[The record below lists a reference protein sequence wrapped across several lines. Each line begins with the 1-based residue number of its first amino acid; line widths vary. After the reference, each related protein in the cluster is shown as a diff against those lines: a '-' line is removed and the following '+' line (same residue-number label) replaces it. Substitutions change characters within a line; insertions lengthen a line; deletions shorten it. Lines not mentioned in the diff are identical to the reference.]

1 MSVFDVLG
9 PEILVKISSKMTKNT
24 PISDIWVHV
33 RIIFGVVRVSM
44 DATSPMQ
51 RLEGVCP
58 KIVRKYVSK
67 YVPIFSH
74 YGE

>member
-24 PISDIWVHV
+24 LISDIWVHV
-33 RIIFGVVRVSM
+33 RVIFGVVRVSM

-51 RLEGVCP
+51 RLEGFFP